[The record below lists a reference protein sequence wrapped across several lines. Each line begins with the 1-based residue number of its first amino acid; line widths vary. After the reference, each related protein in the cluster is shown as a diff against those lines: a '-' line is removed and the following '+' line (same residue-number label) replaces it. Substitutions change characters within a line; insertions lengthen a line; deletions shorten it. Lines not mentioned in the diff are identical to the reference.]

1 MRLGALE
8 ARGSKMI
15 CAVGTEEGT
24 ILEQTIIPTGEPNET
39 MEAVISYFRDKDIEA
54 LGIASFGPV
63 DVHKNSLS
71 YGYILDTPKE
81 AWQHF
86 DLVGTIKRA
95 LQVPVELETDMNGAC
110 LGEMTFGIARGLDSV
125 VYVSIGTGIGAG
137 VAVNGSLLHGMLHPE
152 AGHMLLR
159 RHPRDGYE
167 GICPFH
173 ATCFEGLASGPAIAE
188 RWGRPAEELTGDA
201 KVWEMESHY
210 IAQAM
215 VNLILVMSP
224 RIIILGGGVMK
235 QELLFP
241 MIRERVKKILNE
253 YLNTSEMTDMEHYIV
268 PASLNGNQGVL
279 GCIELAR
286 RGLTNAAP
294 AHIL

>member
-8 ARGSKMI
+8 ARGSNMI
-15 CAVGTEEGT
+15 CAIGTEDGT
-24 ILEQTIIPTGEPNET
+24 LLEQQTIPTRGPEET
-39 MEAVISYFRDKDIEA
+39 LADIIAYFKDKNIEA
-54 LGIASFGPV
+54 LGVASFGPV
-63 DVHKNSLS
+63 DVHKKSPT
-71 YGYILDTPKE
+71 YGYILDSPKE
-81 AWQHF
+81 AWQHV
-86 DLVGTIKRA
+86 DLLGPLKEA

-110 LGEMTFGIARGLDSV
+110 LGEMTFGIAKDLDSV

-137 VAVNGSLLHGMLHPE
+137 VAVNGQLLHGMLHPE

-188 RWGRPAEELTGDA
+188 RWGRPAEQLRNDA
-201 KVWEMESHY
+201 KVWEMEAHY

-224 RIIILGGGVMK
+224 RVIILGGGVMK
-235 QELLFP
+235 EESLFP
-241 MIRERVKKILNE
+241 MIRKRVKKILNE
-253 YLNTSEMTDMEHYIV
+253 YLNTAELMDMDHYIV
-268 PASLNGNQGVL
+268 PASLKGNQGVL
-279 GCIELAR
+279 GAIELAR
-286 RGLTNAAP
+286 RALVGA
-294 AHIL
+294 

>member
-1 MRLGALE
+1 MKLGALE

-15 CAVGTEEGT
+15 CAIGGEDGT
-24 ILEQTIIPTGEPNET
+24 IWEQTVIATRGPQET
-39 MEAVISYFRDKDIEA
+39 IADVTAYFLDKGIEA
-54 LGIASFGPV
+54 LGVASFGPV
-63 DVHKNSLS
+63 DVHKNSPT

-81 AWQHF
+81 GWRHF
-86 DLVGTIKRA
+86 NLLGAIRQA
-95 LQVPVELETDMNGAC
+95 LPVPVELETDMNGAC
-110 LGEMTFGIARGLDSV
+110 LGEMTFGSARGLDSV

-188 RWGRPAEELTGDA
+188 RWGRPAEELLGDA

-235 QELLFP
+235 QEDLFP
-241 MIRERVKKILNE
+241 MIRKRVKKILNE
-253 YLNTSEMTDMEHYIV
+253 YLNTNEMTDMEHYIV
-268 PASLNGNQGVL
+268 PASLKGNQGVL

-286 RGLTNAAP
+286 RALAQ
-294 AHIL
+294 

>member
-1 MRLGALE
+1 MRLGGLE

-15 CAVGTEEGT
+15 CAVGTEDGV
-24 ILEQTIIPTGEPNET
+24 LLDQTIIPTRGPKET
-39 MEAVISYFRDKDIEA
+39 MEDVIAYFRDKEIEA

-63 DVHKNSLS
+63 DIHKNSDT

-86 DLVGTIKRA
+86 NLLGTIRDA
-95 LQVPVELETDMNGAC
+95 LQVPVELETDMNGAG
-110 LGEMTFGIARGLDSV
+110 LGELTFGCAKGLDSV

-137 VAVNGSLLHGMLHPE
+137 IAVNGQLLHGMIHPE

-167 GICPFH
+167 GSCPFH
-173 ATCFEGLASGPAIAE
+173 ATCFEGLASGPAIEE
-188 RWGRPAEELTGDA
+188 RWGRPAEELHNNAT
-201 KVWEMESHY
+201 VWEMESHY

-215 VNLILVMSP
+215 VNLILIMSP
-224 RIIILGGGVMK
+224 RVIILGGGVMK
-235 QELLFP
+235 NEALFP
-241 MIRERVKKILNE
+241 MIRKRVKKILNG
-253 YLNTSEMTDMEHYIV
+253 YLNTDEMEDLDKYIV
-268 PASLNGNQGVL
+268 PASLKGNQGVM

-286 RGLTNAAP
+286 RALVGQQA
-294 AHIL
+294 

>member
-1 MRLGALE
+1 MRLGGLE

-15 CAVGTEEGT
+15 CAVGTEDGV
-24 ILEQTIIPTGEPNET
+24 LLDQTIIPTRGPKET
-39 MEAVISYFRDKDIEA
+39 MEDVIAYFRDKEIEA

-63 DVHKNSLS
+63 DIHKNSDT

-86 DLVGTIKRA
+86 NLLGTIRDA

-110 LGEMTFGIARGLDSV
+110 LGELTFGCAKGLDSV

-137 VAVNGSLLHGMLHPE
+137 IAVNGQLLHGMIHPE

-167 GICPFH
+167 GRCPFH
-173 ATCFEGLASGPAIAE
+173 ATCFEGLASGPAIEE
-188 RWGRPAEELTGDA
+188 RWGRPAEELHNNAT
-201 KVWEMESHY
+201 VWEMESHY

-215 VNLILVMSP
+215 VNLILIMSP
-224 RIIILGGGVMK
+224 RVIILGGGVMK
-235 QELLFP
+235 NEALFP
-241 MIRERVKKILNE
+241 MIRKRVKKILNG
-253 YLNTSEMTDMEHYIV
+253 YLNTDEMEDLDKYIV
-268 PASLNGNQGVL
+268 PASLKGNQGVM

-286 RGLTNAAP
+286 RALVGQQA
-294 AHIL
+294 

>member
-1 MRLGALE
+1 MRLGGLE

-15 CAVGTEEGT
+15 CAVGTEDGV
-24 ILEQTIIPTGEPNET
+24 LLDQTIIPTRGPKET
-39 MEAVISYFRDKDIEA
+39 MEDVIAYFRDKEIEA

-63 DVHKNSLS
+63 DVHKNSPT
-71 YGYILDTPKE
+71 YGHILDTPKE

-86 DLVGTIKRA
+86 DLLGTIRDA

-110 LGEMTFGIARGLDSV
+110 LGEMTFGCAKGLDSV

-137 VAVNGSLLHGMLHPE
+137 IAVNGQLLHGMIHPE

-173 ATCFEGLASGPAIAE
+173 STCFEGLASGPAIEE
-188 RWGRPAEELTGDA
+188 RWGRPAEELHNNAT
-201 KVWEMESHY
+201 VWEMESHY

-215 VNLILVMSP
+215 VNLILIMSP
-224 RIIILGGGVMK
+224 RVIILGGGVMK
-235 QELLFP
+235 NEDLFP
-241 MIRERVKKILNE
+241 MIRKRVKKILNE
-253 YLNTSEMTDMEHYIV
+253 YLNTEELKDLDKYIV
-268 PASLNGNQGVL
+268 PASLKGNQGVL

-286 RGLTNAAP
+286 RALVNQG
-294 AHIL
+294 

>member
-1 MRLGALE
+1 
-8 ARGSKMI
+8 MI
-15 CAVGTEEGT
+15 CAVGSEDGT
-24 ILEQTIIPTGEPNET
+24 IWEQTLIPTRGPQET
-39 MEAVISYFRDKDIEA
+39 IADVTGYFQDKGIEA

-63 DVHKNSLS
+63 DVHRNSPT
-71 YGYILDTPKE
+71 YGHILDTPKE
-81 AWQHF
+81 GWRHF
-86 DLVGTIKRA
+86 DLLGTIRRA
-95 LQVPVELETDMNGAC
+95 LEVPVGLETDMNGAC
-110 LGEMTFGIARGLDSV
+110 LGEMTFGIAKGLDSV

-188 RWGRPAEELTGDA
+188 RWGRPAEELMGDA

-224 RIIILGGGVMK
+224 RIIVLGGGVMK
-235 QELLFP
+235 QEALFP

-253 YLNTSEMTDMEHYIV
+253 YLNTDEMMDMEHYIV
-268 PASLNGNQGVL
+268 PASLKGNQGVM

-286 RGLTNAAP
+286 RALVQ
-294 AHIL
+294 

>member
-1 MRLGALE
+1 MRLGGLE

-15 CAVGTEEGT
+15 CAVGTEDGV
-24 ILEQTIIPTGEPNET
+24 LLDQTIIPTRGPKET
-39 MEAVISYFRDKDIEA
+39 MEDVIAYFRDKEIEA

-63 DVHKNSLS
+63 DIHKNSDT

-86 DLVGTIKRA
+86 NLLGTIRDA

-110 LGEMTFGIARGLDSV
+110 LGELTFGCAKGLDSV

-137 VAVNGSLLHGMLHPE
+137 IAVNGQLLHGMIHPE

-167 GICPFH
+167 GSCPFH
-173 ATCFEGLASGPAIAE
+173 ATCFEGLASGPAIEE
-188 RWGRPAEELTGDA
+188 RWGRPAEELHNNAT
-201 KVWEMESHY
+201 VWEMESHY

-215 VNLILVMSP
+215 VNLILIMSP
-224 RIIILGGGVMK
+224 RVIILGGGVMK
-235 QELLFP
+235 NEALFP
-241 MIRERVKKILNE
+241 MIRKRVKKILNG
-253 YLNTSEMTDMEHYIV
+253 YLNTDEMEDLDKYIV
-268 PASLNGNQGVL
+268 PASLKGNQGVL

-286 RGLTNAAP
+286 RALVGQQA
-294 AHIL
+294 

>member
-1 MRLGALE
+1 MRLGGLE

-15 CAVGTEEGT
+15 CAVGTEDGVLLDQ
-24 ILEQTIIPTGEPNET
+24 IIIPTRGPKET
-39 MEAVISYFRDKDIEA
+39 MEDVIAYFRDKEIEA

-63 DVHKNSLS
+63 DIHKNSDT

-86 DLVGTIKRA
+86 NLLGTIRDA

-110 LGEMTFGIARGLDSV
+110 LGELTFGCAKGLDSV

-137 VAVNGSLLHGMLHPE
+137 IAVNGQLLHGMIHPE

-167 GICPFH
+167 GSCPFH
-173 ATCFEGLASGPAIAE
+173 ATCFEGLASGPAIEE
-188 RWGRPAEELTGDA
+188 RWGRPAEELHNNAT
-201 KVWEMESHY
+201 VWEMESHY

-215 VNLILVMSP
+215 VNLILIMSP
-224 RIIILGGGVMK
+224 RVIILGGGVMK
-235 QELLFP
+235 NEALFP
-241 MIRERVKKILNE
+241 MIRKRVKKILNG
-253 YLNTSEMTDMEHYIV
+253 YLNTDEMEDLDKYIV
-268 PASLNGNQGVL
+268 PASLKGNQGVM

-286 RGLTNAAP
+286 RALVGQQA
-294 AHIL
+294 

>member
-1 MRLGALE
+1 MRLGGLE

-15 CAVGTEEGT
+15 CAVGTEDGT
-24 ILEQTIIPTGEPNET
+24 LLDQVIIPTRGPKET
-39 MEAVISYFRDKDIEA
+39 MEDVIAYFRDKEIEA

-63 DVHKNSLS
+63 DVHKNSDT

-81 AWQHF
+81 AWQRF
-86 DLVGTIKRA
+86 NLLGTIRDA
-95 LQVPVELETDMNGAC
+95 LHVPVELETDMNGAC
-110 LGEMTFGIARGLDSV
+110 LGEMTFGCAKGLDSV
-125 VYVSIGTGIGAG
+125 IYVSIGTGIGAG
-137 VAVNGSLLHGMLHPE
+137 IAVNGQLLHGMLHPE

-188 RWGRPAEELTGDA
+188 RWGRPAEELHHNAT
-201 KVWEMESHY
+201 VWEMESHY

-215 VNLILVMSP
+215 VNFILVMSP

-235 QELLFP
+235 NENLFP
-241 MIRERVKKILNE
+241 MIRKRVRKILNE
-253 YLNTSEMTDMEHYIV
+253 YLDTDELQDLDKYIV
-268 PASLNGNQGVL
+268 PASLKGNQGVL

-286 RGLTNAAP
+286 RALAAQN
-294 AHIL
+294 

>member
-1 MRLGALE
+1 MRLGGLE

-15 CAVGTEEGT
+15 CAVGTEDGT
-24 ILEQTIIPTGEPNET
+24 LLDQTIIPTRGPKET
-39 MEAVISYFRDKDIEA
+39 MEDVIAYFRDKEIEA

-63 DVHKNSLS
+63 DVHKNSPT
-71 YGYILDTPKE
+71 YGHILDTPKE
-81 AWQHF
+81 AWQHY
-86 DLVGTIKRA
+86 DLLGTIRDA

-110 LGEMTFGIARGLDSV
+110 LGEMTFGCAKGLDSV

-137 VAVNGSLLHGMLHPE
+137 IAVNGQLLHGMIHPE

-188 RWGRPAEELTGDA
+188 RWGRPAEELHNNAT
-201 KVWEMESHY
+201 VWEMESHY

-215 VNLILVMSP
+215 VNLILIMSP
-224 RIIILGGGVMK
+224 RVIILGGGVMK
-235 QELLFP
+235 QEALFP
-241 MIRERVKKILNE
+241 MIRKRVKKILNE
-253 YLNTSEMTDMEHYIV
+253 YLDTEELQDLDKYIV
-268 PASLNGNQGVL
+268 PASLKGNQGVL

-286 RGLTNAAP
+286 RALAAK
-294 AHIL
+294 A

>member
-1 MRLGALE
+1 MRLGGLE

-15 CAVGTEEGT
+15 CAVGTEDGV
-24 ILEQTIIPTGEPNET
+24 LLDQTIIPTRGPKET
-39 MEAVISYFRDKDIEA
+39 MEDVIAYFRDKEIEA

-63 DVHKNSLS
+63 DIHKNSDT

-86 DLVGTIKRA
+86 NLLGTIRDA

-110 LGEMTFGIARGLDSV
+110 LGELTFGCAKGLDSV

-137 VAVNGSLLHGMLHPE
+137 IAVNGQLLHGMIHPE

-167 GICPFH
+167 GSCPFH
-173 ATCFEGLASGPAIAE
+173 ATCFEGLASGPAIEE
-188 RWGRPAEELTGDA
+188 RWGRPAEELHNNAT
-201 KVWEMESHY
+201 VWEMESHY

-215 VNLILVMSP
+215 VNLILIMSP
-224 RIIILGGGVMK
+224 RVIILGGGVMK
-235 QELLFP
+235 HEALFP
-241 MIRERVKKILNE
+241 MIRKRVKKILNE
-253 YLNTSEMTDMEHYIV
+253 YLNTDEMRDLDKYIV
-268 PASLNGNQGVL
+268 PASLKGNQGVM

-286 RGLTNAAP
+286 RALVGQ
-294 AHIL
+294 

>member
-1 MRLGALE
+1 MRLGGLE

-15 CAVGTEEGT
+15 CAVGTEDGV
-24 ILEQTIIPTGEPNET
+24 LLDQTIIPTRGPKET
-39 MEAVISYFRDKDIEA
+39 MEDVIAYFRDKEIEA

-63 DVHKNSLS
+63 DIHKDSDT

-86 DLVGTIKRA
+86 NLLGTIRDA

-110 LGEMTFGIARGLDSV
+110 LGELTFGCAKGLDSV

-137 VAVNGSLLHGMLHPE
+137 IAVNGQLLHGMIHPE

-167 GICPFH
+167 GSCPFH

-188 RWGRPAEELTGDA
+188 RWGRPAEELHNNAT
-201 KVWEMESHY
+201 VWEMESHY

-215 VNLILVMSP
+215 VNLILIMSP
-224 RIIILGGGVMK
+224 RVIILGGGVMK
-235 QELLFP
+235 NEALFP
-241 MIRERVKKILNE
+241 MIRKRVKKILNG
-253 YLNTSEMTDMEHYIV
+253 YLDRDEMRDLDKYIV
-268 PASLNGNQGVL
+268 PASLKGNQGVL

-286 RGLTNAAP
+286 RALVGQ
-294 AHIL
+294 

>member
-1 MRLGALE
+1 
-8 ARGSKMI
+8 MI
-15 CAVGTEEGT
+15 CAVGTEDGV
-24 ILEQTIIPTGEPNET
+24 LLDQTIIPTRGPKET
-39 MEAVISYFRDKDIEA
+39 MEDVIAYFRDKEIEA

-63 DVHKNSLS
+63 DIHKNSDT

-86 DLVGTIKRA
+86 NLLGTIRDA

-110 LGEMTFGIARGLDSV
+110 LGELTFGCARGLDSV

-137 VAVNGSLLHGMLHPE
+137 IAVNGQLLHGMIHPE

-167 GICPFH
+167 GSCPFH

-188 RWGRPAEELTGDA
+188 RWGRPAEELHNNAT
-201 KVWEMESHY
+201 VWEMESHY

-215 VNLILVMSP
+215 VNLILIMSP
-224 RIIILGGGVMK
+224 RVIILGGGVMK
-235 QELLFP
+235 NEALFP
-241 MIRERVKKILNE
+241 MIRKRVKKILNE
-253 YLNTSEMTDMEHYIV
+253 YLNTDELQNLDQYIV
-268 PASLNGNQGVL
+268 PASLKGNQGVM

-286 RGLTNAAP
+286 RALVGQ
-294 AHIL
+294 

>member
-1 MRLGALE
+1 MRLGGLE

-15 CAVGTEEGT
+15 CAVGTEDGV
-24 ILEQTIIPTGEPNET
+24 LLDQTIIPTRGPKET
-39 MEAVISYFRDKDIEA
+39 MEDVITYFRDKEIEA

-63 DVHKNSLS
+63 DIHKNSDT

-86 DLVGTIKRA
+86 NLLGTIRDA

-110 LGEMTFGIARGLDSV
+110 LGELTFGCAKGLDSV

-137 VAVNGSLLHGMLHPE
+137 IAVNGQLLHGMIHPE

-167 GICPFH
+167 GSCPFH
-173 ATCFEGLASGPAIAE
+173 ATCFEGLASGPAIEE
-188 RWGRPAEELTGDA
+188 RWGRPAEELHNNAT
-201 KVWEMESHY
+201 VWEMESHY

-215 VNLILVMSP
+215 VNLILIMSP
-224 RIIILGGGVMK
+224 RVIILGGGVMK
-235 QELLFP
+235 NEALFP
-241 MIRERVKKILNE
+241 MIRNRVKKILNG
-253 YLNTSEMTDMEHYIV
+253 YLNTDEMEDLDKYIV
-268 PASLNGNQGVL
+268 PASLKGNQGVL

-286 RGLTNAAP
+286 RALVRQQD
-294 AHIL
+294 

>member
-1 MRLGALE
+1 MRLGGLE

-15 CAVGTEEGT
+15 CAVGTEDGV
-24 ILEQTIIPTGEPNET
+24 LLDQTIIPTRGPKET
-39 MEAVISYFRDKDIEA
+39 MKDVIAYFRDKEIEA

-63 DVHKNSLS
+63 DIHKDSDT

-86 DLVGTIKRA
+86 NLLGTIRDA

-110 LGEMTFGIARGLDSV
+110 LGELTFGCAKGLDSV

-137 VAVNGSLLHGMLHPE
+137 IAVNGQLLHGMIHPE

-167 GICPFH
+167 GSCPFH

-188 RWGRPAEELTGDA
+188 RWGRPAEELHNNAT
-201 KVWEMESHY
+201 VWEMESHY

-215 VNLILVMSP
+215 VNLILIMSP
-224 RIIILGGGVMK
+224 RVIILGGGVMK
-235 QELLFP
+235 NEALFP
-241 MIRERVKKILNE
+241 MIRKRVKKILNG
-253 YLNTSEMTDMEHYIV
+253 YLDRDEMRDLDKYIV
-268 PASLNGNQGVL
+268 PASLKGNQGVL

-286 RGLTNAAP
+286 RALVRR
-294 AHIL
+294 

>member
-1 MRLGALE
+1 MRLGGLE

-15 CAVGTEEGT
+15 CAVGTEDGV
-24 ILEQTIIPTGEPNET
+24 LLDQTIIPTRGPKET
-39 MEAVISYFRDKDIEA
+39 MEDVIAYFRDKEIEA

-63 DVHKNSLS
+63 DIHKNSDT

-86 DLVGTIKRA
+86 NLLGTIRDA

-110 LGEMTFGIARGLDSV
+110 LGELTFGCAKGLDSV

-137 VAVNGSLLHGMLHPE
+137 IAVNGQLLHGMIHPE

-167 GICPFH
+167 GSCPFH
-173 ATCFEGLASGPAIAE
+173 ATCFEGLASGPAIEE
-188 RWGRPAEELTGDA
+188 RWGRPAEELHNNAT
-201 KVWEMESHY
+201 VWEMESHY

-215 VNLILVMSP
+215 VNLILIMSP
-224 RIIILGGGVMK
+224 RVIILGGGVMK
-235 QELLFP
+235 NEALFP
-241 MIRERVKKILNE
+241 MIRKRVKKILNG
-253 YLNTSEMTDMEHYIV
+253 YLNTDEMEDLDKYIV
-268 PASLNGNQGVL
+268 
-279 GCIELAR
+279 
-286 RGLTNAAP
+286 
-294 AHIL
+294 

>member
-1 MRLGALE
+1 MRLGGLE

-15 CAVGTEEGT
+15 CAVGTEDGV
-24 ILEQTIIPTGEPNET
+24 LLDQTIIPTRGPKET
-39 MEAVISYFRDKDIEA
+39 MEDVIAYFRDKEIEA

-63 DVHKNSLS
+63 DIHKNSDT

-86 DLVGTIKRA
+86 NLLGTIRDA

-110 LGEMTFGIARGLDSV
+110 LGELTFGCARGLDSV

-137 VAVNGSLLHGMLHPE
+137 IAVNGQLLHGMIHPE

-167 GICPFH
+167 GSCPFH

-188 RWGRPAEELTGDA
+188 RWGRPAEELHNNAT
-201 KVWEMESHY
+201 VWEMESHY

-215 VNLILVMSP
+215 VNLILIMSP
-224 RIIILGGGVMK
+224 RVIILGGGVMK
-235 QELLFP
+235 NEALFP
-241 MIRERVKKILNE
+241 MIRKRVKKILNE
-253 YLNTSEMTDMEHYIV
+253 YLNTDELQNLDQYIV
-268 PASLNGNQGVL
+268 PASLKGNQGVM

-286 RGLTNAAP
+286 RALVGQ
-294 AHIL
+294 

>member
-1 MRLGALE
+1 MRLGGLE

-15 CAVGTEEGT
+15 CAVGTEDGT
-24 ILEQTIIPTGEPNET
+24 LLDQTVIPTRGPKET
-39 MEAVISYFRDKDIEA
+39 MEDVIAYFRDKEIEA

-63 DVHKNSLS
+63 DVHKNSDT
-71 YGYILDTPKE
+71 YGHILDTPKE
-81 AWQHF
+81 AWQHYN
-86 DLVGTIKRA
+86 LLGTIRDA

-110 LGEMTFGIARGLDSV
+110 LGEMTFGCAKGLDSV

-137 VAVNGSLLHGMLHPE
+137 IAVNGQLLHGMIHPE

-188 RWGRPAEELTGDA
+188 RWGRPAEELHNNAT
-201 KVWEMESHY
+201 VWEMESHY

-215 VNLILVMSP
+215 VNLILIMSP
-224 RIIILGGGVMK
+224 RVIILGGGVMK
-235 QELLFP
+235 HEALFP
-241 MIRERVKKILNE
+241 MIRKRVKKILNE
-253 YLNTSEMTDMEHYIV
+253 YLNTDELQDLDQYIV
-268 PASLNGNQGVL
+268 PASLKGNQGVL

-286 RGLTNAAP
+286 RALAAQ
-294 AHIL
+294 

>member
-1 MRLGALE
+1 
-8 ARGSKMI
+8 MI
-15 CAVGTEEGT
+15 CAVGGEDGT
-24 ILEQTIIPTGEPNET
+24 IWEQTSIATRGPQET
-39 MEAVISYFRDKDIEA
+39 IADVTAYFLDKGIEA
-54 LGIASFGPV
+54 LGVASFGPV
-63 DVHKNSLS
+63 DVHKNSPT

-81 AWQHF
+81 GWRHF
-86 DLVGTIKRA
+86 DLLGAIRQA
-95 LQVPVELETDMNGAC
+95 LPVPVELETDMNGAC
-110 LGEMTFGIARGLDSV
+110 LGEMTFGSARGLDSV

-188 RWGRPAEELTGDA
+188 RWGRPAEELLGDA

-235 QELLFP
+235 QEELFP
-241 MIRERVKKILNE
+241 MIRKRVKKILNE
-253 YLNTSEMTDMEHYIV
+253 YLNTNEMTDMEHYIV
-268 PASLNGNQGVL
+268 PASLKGNQGVL

-286 RGLTNAAP
+286 RALTQ
-294 AHIL
+294 

>member
-1 MRLGALE
+1 MRLGGLE

-15 CAVGTEEGT
+15 CAVGTEDGV
-24 ILEQTIIPTGEPNET
+24 LLDQVIIPTRGPKET
-39 MEAVISYFRDKDIEA
+39 MEDVIAYFRDKEIEA

-63 DVHKNSLS
+63 DIHKDSDT

-86 DLVGTIKRA
+86 NLLGTIRDA

-110 LGEMTFGIARGLDSV
+110 LGELTFGCAKGLDSV

-137 VAVNGSLLHGMLHPE
+137 IAVNGQLLHGMIHPE

-167 GICPFH
+167 GSCPFH

-188 RWGRPAEELTGDA
+188 RWGRPAEELHNNAT
-201 KVWEMESHY
+201 VWEMESHY

-215 VNLILVMSP
+215 VNLILIMSP
-224 RIIILGGGVMK
+224 RVIILGGGVMK
-235 QELLFP
+235 NEALFP
-241 MIRERVKKILNE
+241 MIRKRVKKILNG
-253 YLNTSEMTDMEHYIV
+253 YLDRDEMRDLDKYIV
-268 PASLNGNQGVL
+268 PASLKGNQGVM

-286 RGLTNAAP
+286 RALVGQQA
-294 AHIL
+294 

>member
-1 MRLGALE
+1 MRLGGLE

-15 CAVGTEEGT
+15 CAVGTEDGV
-24 ILEQTIIPTGEPNET
+24 LLDQTIIPTRGPKET
-39 MEAVISYFRDKDIEA
+39 MEDVIAYFRDKEIEA

-63 DVHKNSLS
+63 DIHKNSDT

-86 DLVGTIKRA
+86 NLLGTIRDA

-110 LGEMTFGIARGLDSV
+110 LGELTFGCAKGLDSV

-137 VAVNGSLLHGMLHPE
+137 IAVNGQLLHGMIHPE

-167 GICPFH
+167 GSCPFH
-173 ATCFEGLASGPAIAE
+173 ATCFEGLASGPAIEE
-188 RWGRPAEELTGDA
+188 RWGRPAEELHNNAT
-201 KVWEMESHY
+201 VWEMESHY

-215 VNLILVMSP
+215 VNLILIMSP
-224 RIIILGGGVMK
+224 RVIILGGGVMK
-235 QELLFP
+235 NEALFP
-241 MIRERVKKILNE
+241 MIRKRVKKILNG
-253 YLNTSEMTDMEHYIV
+253 YLNTDEMEDLDKYIV
-268 PASLNGNQGVL
+268 PASLKGNQGVM

-286 RGLTNAAP
+286 RALVGQ
-294 AHIL
+294 

>member
-1 MRLGALE
+1 
-8 ARGSKMI
+8 MI
-15 CAVGTEEGT
+15 CAVGTEDGVLLDQ
-24 ILEQTIIPTGEPNET
+24 IIIPTRGPKET
-39 MEAVISYFRDKDIEA
+39 MEDVIAYFRDKEIEA

-63 DVHKNSLS
+63 DIHKNSDT

-86 DLVGTIKRA
+86 NLLGTIRDA

-110 LGEMTFGIARGLDSV
+110 LGELTFGCAKGLDSV

-137 VAVNGSLLHGMLHPE
+137 IAVNGQLLHGMIHPE

-167 GICPFH
+167 GSCPFH
-173 ATCFEGLASGPAIAE
+173 ATCFEGLASGPAIEE
-188 RWGRPAEELTGDA
+188 RWGRPAEELHNNAT
-201 KVWEMESHY
+201 VWEMESHY

-215 VNLILVMSP
+215 VNLILIMSP
-224 RIIILGGGVMK
+224 RVIILGGGVMK
-235 QELLFP
+235 NEALFP
-241 MIRERVKKILNE
+241 MIRKRVKKILNG
-253 YLNTSEMTDMEHYIV
+253 YLNTDEMEDLDKYIV
-268 PASLNGNQGVL
+268 PASLKGNQGVM

-286 RGLTNAAP
+286 RALVGQQA
-294 AHIL
+294 

>member
-8 ARGSKMI
+8 ARGSRMI
-15 CAVGTEEGT
+15 CAVGSEDGT
-24 ILEQTIIPTGEPNET
+24 IQEQRSIATRGPRETIADVT
-39 MEAVISYFRDKDIEA
+39 AYFQDKGIEA

-63 DVHKNSLS
+63 DVHKNSS
-71 YGYILDTPKE
+71 TYGHILDTPKE

-86 DLVGTIKRA
+86 DLLGSIRRA
-95 LQVPVELETDMNGAC
+95 LHVPVGLETDMNGAC
-110 LGEMTFGIARGLDSV
+110 LGEMTFGIAKGLDSV

-188 RWGRPAEELTGDA
+188 RWGRPAEELLGDS

-235 QELLFP
+235 QEELFP
-241 MIRERVKKILNE
+241 MIRQRVKKILNE
-253 YLNTSEMTDMEHYIV
+253 YLNTAEMLDMEHYIV
-268 PASLNGNQGVL
+268 PASLRGNQGIL

-286 RGLTNAAP
+286 RALVQ
-294 AHIL
+294 

>member
-1 MRLGALE
+1 MRLGGLE

-15 CAVGTEEGT
+15 CAVGTEEGV
-24 ILEQTIIPTGEPNET
+24 LLDQTIIPTRGPRET
-39 MEAVISYFRDKDIEA
+39 MEDVIAYFRDKEIEA

-63 DVHKNSLS
+63 DIHKNSDT

-86 DLVGTIKRA
+86 NLLGTIRDA

-110 LGEMTFGIARGLDSV
+110 LGELTFGCAKGLDSV

-137 VAVNGSLLHGMLHPE
+137 IAVNGQLLHGMIHPE

-167 GICPFH
+167 GSCPFH
-173 ATCFEGLASGPAIAE
+173 ATCFEGLASGPAIEE
-188 RWGRPAEELTGDA
+188 RWGRPAEELHNNAT
-201 KVWEMESHY
+201 VWEMESHY

-215 VNLILVMSP
+215 VNLILIMSP
-224 RIIILGGGVMK
+224 RVIILGGGVMK
-235 QELLFP
+235 NEALFP
-241 MIRERVKKILNE
+241 MIRERVKKILNG
-253 YLNTSEMTDMEHYIV
+253 YLNTDEMEDLDKYIV
-268 PASLNGNQGVL
+268 PASLKGNQGVL

-286 RGLTNAAP
+286 RALAGQ
-294 AHIL
+294 

>member
-1 MRLGALE
+1 MRLGGLE

-15 CAVGTEEGT
+15 CAVGTEDGV
-24 ILEQTIIPTGEPNET
+24 LLDQTIIPTRGPKET
-39 MEAVISYFRDKDIEA
+39 MEDVIAYFRDKEIEA

-63 DVHKNSLS
+63 DIHKDSDT

-86 DLVGTIKRA
+86 NLLGTIRDA

-110 LGEMTFGIARGLDSV
+110 LGELTFGCAKGLDSV

-137 VAVNGSLLHGMLHPE
+137 IAVNGQLLHGMIHPE

-167 GICPFH
+167 GSCPFH

-188 RWGRPAEELTGDA
+188 RWGRPAEELHNNAT
-201 KVWEMESHY
+201 VWEMESHY

-215 VNLILVMSP
+215 VNLILIMSP
-224 RIIILGGGVMK
+224 RVIILGGGVMK
-235 QELLFP
+235 NEALFP
-241 MIRERVKKILNE
+241 MIRKRVKKILNG
-253 YLNTSEMTDMEHYIV
+253 YLDRDEMRDLDKYIV
-268 PASLNGNQGVL
+268 PASLKGDQGVL

-286 RGLTNAAP
+286 RALVGR
-294 AHIL
+294 

>member
-1 MRLGALE
+1 MRLGGLE

-15 CAVGTEEGT
+15 CAVGTEDGV
-24 ILEQTIIPTGEPNET
+24 LLDQTIIPTRGPKET
-39 MEAVISYFRDKDIEA
+39 MEDVIAYFRDKEIEA

-63 DVHKNSLS
+63 DIHKNSDT

-86 DLVGTIKRA
+86 NLLGTIRDA

-110 LGEMTFGIARGLDSV
+110 LGELTFGCAKGLDSV

-137 VAVNGSLLHGMLHPE
+137 IAVNGQLLHGMIHPE

-167 GICPFH
+167 GSCPFH
-173 ATCFEGLASGPAIAE
+173 ATCFEGLASGPAIEE
-188 RWGRPAEELTGDA
+188 RWGRPAEELHNNAT
-201 KVWEMESHY
+201 VWEMESHY

-215 VNLILVMSP
+215 VNLILIMSP
-224 RIIILGGGVMK
+224 RVIILGGGVMK
-235 QELLFP
+235 NEALFP
-241 MIRERVKKILNE
+241 MIRKRVKKILNG
-253 YLNTSEMTDMEHYIV
+253 YLNTDEMEDLDKYIV
-268 PASLNGNQGVL
+268 PASLKGNQGVM

-286 RGLTNAAP
+286 RALVGQQA
-294 AHIL
+294 

>member
-1 MRLGALE
+1 MRLGGLE

-15 CAVGTEEGT
+15 CAVGTEDGV
-24 ILEQTIIPTGEPNET
+24 LLDQTIIPTRGPKET
-39 MEAVISYFRDKDIEA
+39 MEDVIAYFRDKEIEA

-63 DVHKNSLS
+63 DIHKNSDT

-86 DLVGTIKRA
+86 NLLGTIRDA

-110 LGEMTFGIARGLDSV
+110 LGELTFGCAKGLDSV

-137 VAVNGSLLHGMLHPE
+137 IAVNGQLLHGMIHPE

-167 GICPFH
+167 GSCPFH
-173 ATCFEGLASGPAIAE
+173 ATCFEGLASGPAIEE
-188 RWGRPAEELTGDA
+188 RWGRPAEELHNNAT
-201 KVWEMESHY
+201 VWEMESHY

-215 VNLILVMSP
+215 VNLILIMSP
-224 RIIILGGGVMK
+224 RAIILGGGVMK
-235 QELLFP
+235 NEALFP
-241 MIRERVKKILNE
+241 MIRKRVKKILNG
-253 YLNTSEMTDMEHYIV
+253 YLNTDEMEDLDKYIV
-268 PASLNGNQGVL
+268 PASLKGNQGVM

-286 RGLTNAAP
+286 RALVGQ
-294 AHIL
+294 

>member
-1 MRLGALE
+1 MRLGGLE

-15 CAVGTEEGT
+15 CAVGTEDGV
-24 ILEQTIIPTGEPNET
+24 LLDQTIIPTRGPKET
-39 MEAVISYFRDKDIEA
+39 MEDVIAYFRDKEIEA

-63 DVHKNSLS
+63 DIHKNSDT

-86 DLVGTIKRA
+86 NLLGTIRDA

-110 LGEMTFGIARGLDSV
+110 LGELTFGCAKGLDSV

-137 VAVNGSLLHGMLHPE
+137 IAVNGQLLHGMIHPE

-167 GICPFH
+167 GSCPFH
-173 ATCFEGLASGPAIAE
+173 ATCFEGLASGPAIEE
-188 RWGRPAEELTGDA
+188 RWGRPAEELHNNAT
-201 KVWEMESHY
+201 VWEMESHY

-215 VNLILVMSP
+215 VNLILIMSP
-224 RIIILGGGVMK
+224 RVIILGGGVMK
-235 QELLFP
+235 NEALFP
-241 MIRERVKKILNE
+241 MIRKRVKKILNG
-253 YLNTSEMTDMEHYIV
+253 YLNTDEMEDLDKYIV
-268 PASLNGNQGVL
+268 PASLKGNQGVL

-286 RGLTNAAP
+286 RALVGQ
-294 AHIL
+294 

>member
-1 MRLGALE
+1 MRLGGLE

-15 CAVGTEEGT
+15 CAVGTEDGV
-24 ILEQTIIPTGEPNET
+24 LLDQTIIPTRGPKET
-39 MEAVISYFRDKDIEA
+39 MEDVIAYFRDKEIEA

-63 DVHKNSLS
+63 DVHKNSPT
-71 YGYILDTPKE
+71 YGHILDTPKE
-81 AWQHF
+81 AWQRY
-86 DLVGTIKRA
+86 DLLGTIRDA

-110 LGEMTFGIARGLDSV
+110 LGEMTFGCAKGLDSV

-137 VAVNGSLLHGMLHPE
+137 IAVNGQLLHGMIHPE

-188 RWGRPAEELTGDA
+188 RWGRPAEELHNNAT
-201 KVWEMESHY
+201 VWEMESHY

-215 VNLILVMSP
+215 VNLILIMSP
-224 RIIILGGGVMK
+224 RVIILGGGVMK
-235 QELLFP
+235 HEALFP
-241 MIRERVKKILNE
+241 MIRKRVKKILNE
-253 YLNTSEMTDMEHYIV
+253 YLDTEELQDLDKYIV
-268 PASLNGNQGVL
+268 PASLKGNQGVL

-286 RGLTNAAP
+286 RALAATM
-294 AHIL
+294 

>member
-1 MRLGALE
+1 MRLGGLE

-15 CAVGTEEGT
+15 CAVGTEDGV
-24 ILEQTIIPTGEPNET
+24 LLDQTIIPTRGPKET
-39 MEAVISYFRDKDIEA
+39 MEDVIAYFRDKEIEA

-63 DVHKNSLS
+63 DIHKNSDT

-86 DLVGTIKRA
+86 NLLGTIRDA

-110 LGEMTFGIARGLDSV
+110 LGELTFGCARGLDSV

-137 VAVNGSLLHGMLHPE
+137 IAVNGQLLHGMIHPE

-167 GICPFH
+167 GSCPFH

-188 RWGRPAEELTGDA
+188 RWGRPAEELHNNAT
-201 KVWEMESHY
+201 VWEMESHY

-215 VNLILVMSP
+215 VNLILIMSP
-224 RIIILGGGVMK
+224 RVIILGGGVMK
-235 QELLFP
+235 NEALFP
-241 MIRERVKKILNE
+241 MIRKRVQKILNE
-253 YLNTSEMTDMEHYIV
+253 YLNTDELQNLDQYIV
-268 PASLNGNQGVL
+268 PASLKGNQGVM

-286 RGLTNAAP
+286 RALVGQ
-294 AHIL
+294 

>member
-1 MRLGALE
+1 MRLGGLE

-15 CAVGTEEGT
+15 CAVGTEDGV
-24 ILEQTIIPTGEPNET
+24 LLDQTIIPTRGPKET
-39 MEAVISYFRDKDIEA
+39 MEDVIAYFRDKEIEA

-63 DVHKNSLS
+63 DIHKNSDT

-86 DLVGTIKRA
+86 NLLGTIREA

-110 LGEMTFGIARGLDSV
+110 LGELTFGCAKGLDSV

-137 VAVNGSLLHGMLHPE
+137 IAVNGQLLHGMIHPE

-167 GICPFH
+167 GSCPFH
-173 ATCFEGLASGPAIAE
+173 ATCFEGLASGPAIEE
-188 RWGRPAEELTGDA
+188 RWGRPAEELHNNAT
-201 KVWEMESHY
+201 VWEMESHY

-215 VNLILVMSP
+215 VNLILIMSP
-224 RIIILGGGVMK
+224 RVIILGGGVMK
-235 QELLFP
+235 NEALFP
-241 MIRERVKKILNE
+241 MIRKRVKKILNG
-253 YLNTSEMTDMEHYIV
+253 YLNTDEMEDLDKYIV
-268 PASLNGNQGVL
+268 PASLKGNQGVL

-286 RGLTNAAP
+286 RALVGQQA
-294 AHIL
+294 

>member
-1 MRLGALE
+1 MRLGGLE

-15 CAVGTEEGT
+15 CAVGTEDGT
-24 ILEQTIIPTGEPNET
+24 LLDQTIILTRGPKET
-39 MEAVISYFRDKDIEA
+39 MEDVIAYFRDKEIEA

-63 DVHKNSLS
+63 DVHKNSDT

-86 DLVGTIKRA
+86 NLLGTIRDA

-110 LGEMTFGIARGLDSV
+110 LGEMTFGCAKGLDSV

-137 VAVNGSLLHGMLHPE
+137 IAVNGQLLHGMIHPE

-188 RWGRPAEELTGDA
+188 RWGRPAEELHNNAT
-201 KVWEMESHY
+201 VWEMESHY

-215 VNLILVMSP
+215 VNLILIMSP
-224 RIIILGGGVMK
+224 RVIILGGGVMK
-235 QELLFP
+235 HEALFP
-241 MIRERVKKILNE
+241 MIRKRVKKILNE
-253 YLNTSEMTDMEHYIV
+253 YLDTEELQDLDKYIV
-268 PASLNGNQGVL
+268 PASLKGNQGVM

-286 RGLTNAAP
+286 RALSAQ
-294 AHIL
+294 